1 MLPYVIRRFFH
12 LIPTFLGAT
21 LLAFVISQLVP
32 GDFLTTKALEPNVRP
47 ETIERLRA
55 QFGLDQPVMVQ
66 YVRWMGNILRGDLGL
81 SFSSNQPVMNVI
93 RRPIQNSLYLVMFAT
108 VMLWLMAIPLG
119 VFSAVRQYSLGDQ
132 VVSTVSYFGL
142 AIPNFFFAQIL
153 VLSIFLFRGF
163 TRDNFGYTNLLFPV
177 AGMTSNG
184 WEQFS
189 RPQQIWDIAYH
200 MIVPGFVVATSG
212 IAGFTRVLRGQMIEY
227 LSSDFIRTARAKG
240 LGTRSVTYKH
250 ALRPALIPFVAGIGG
265 LLPSLIGGAG
275 LVEIVMAWP
284 GITPRLLDA
293 ITRQDI
299 YVVLGFL
306 VISSLL
312 LMIGN
317 LISDLLLATVD
328 PRIRFT

>member
-81 SFSSNQPVMNVI
+81 CFSSNQPVMNVI

-108 VMLWLMAIPLG
+108 VLLWLMAIPLG
-119 VFSAVRQYSLGDQ
+119 VFSAVRQYSIGDQ

-142 AIPNFFFAQIL
+142 AIPNFFFAQVLI
-153 VLSIFLFRGF
+153 LSIFLVRGF
-163 TRDNFGYTNLLFPV
+163 TRDNFGYTSLLFPV

-189 RPQQIWDIAYH
+189 RPQQFWDIAYH

-240 LGTRSVTYKH
+240 LGNRSITYKH

-317 LISDLLLATVD
+317 LISDLLLALVD

>member
-1 MLPYVIRRFFH
+1 VLPYVIRRFFH
-12 LIPTFLGAT
+12 LVPTFIGAT
-21 LLAFVISQLVP
+21 LLAFLISQLVP
-32 GDFLTTKALEPNVRP
+32 GDFVTQRALEPNVRQ
-47 ETIERLRA
+47 ETIDRMRA
-55 QFGLDQPVMVQ
+55 QFGLDQPMLVQ
-66 YVRWMGNILRGDLGL
+66 YVRWMGSLVQGDLGM

-93 RRPIQNSLYLVMFAT
+93 RRPIQNSLYLVVFAT
-108 VMLWLMAIPLG
+108 VLLWLMAIPLG
-119 VFSAVRQYSLGDQ
+119 VFSAVRQYTMGDQ
-132 VVSTVSYFGL
+132 VVSAVSYFGL
-142 AIPNFFFAQIL
+142 AIPNFFFAQVL
-153 VLSIFLFRGF
+153 VLGIFLFRGF
-163 TRDNFGYTNLLFPV
+163 TRETFGYSNLLFPV

-184 WEQFS
+184 WENFTAWRQF
-189 RPQQIWDIAYH
+189 WDIMWH
-200 MIVPGFVVATSG
+200 MIIPGFVVATGS

-227 LSSDFIRTARAKG
+227 LGSDFIRTARAKG
-240 LGTRSVTYKH
+240 LGNRSITYKH
-250 ALRPALIPFVAGIGG
+250 ALRPAIIPFIAGIGA

-317 LISDLLLATVD
+317 LISDLLLAVAD
-328 PRIRFT
+328 PRIRYG

>member
-1 MLPYVIRRFFH
+1 VLPYVIRRFVH
-12 LIPTFLGAT
+12 LIPTFVGAT

-32 GDFLTTKALEPNVRP
+32 GDFVQQRALEPNVRQ
-47 ETIERLRA
+47 ETIDRMRA
-55 QFGLDQPVMVQ
+55 QFGLDQPVLVQ
-66 YVRWMGNILRGDLGL
+66 YVRWMGNLVQGNLGL

-93 RRPIQNSLYLVMFAT
+93 RRPIQNSLYLVVFAT
-108 VMLWLMAIPLG
+108 VLLWLMAIPLG
-119 VFSAVRQYSLGDQ
+119 VFSAVRQYSLADQ
-132 VVSTVSYFGL
+132 AVSAVSYFGL
-142 AIPNFFFAQIL
+142 AIPNFFFAQVLIL
-153 VLSIFLFRGF
+153 CLFLLRGL
-163 TRDNFGYTNLLFPV
+163 TRDTVGYSQLIFPV

-184 WEQFS
+184 WENFTPWRQF
-189 RPQQIWDIAYH
+189 WDIMWH
-200 MIVPGFVVATSG
+200 MVVPGFVVATAG

-227 LSSDFIRTARAKG
+227 LGSDFIRTARAKG
-240 LGTRSVTYKH
+240 LGDRSVTYKH
-250 ALRPALIPFVAGIGG
+250 ALRPAVIPFIAGIGA

-293 ITRQDI
+293 IGRQDI

-317 LISDLLLATVD
+317 LISDLLLAVTD
-328 PRIRFT
+328 PRIRFS

>member
-1 MLPYVIRRFFH
+1 MLPFVVRRFFH

-21 LLAFVISQLVP
+21 LLAFLISQLVP
-32 GDFLTTKALEPNVRP
+32 GDFVTQRALEPNVRQ
-47 ETIERLRA
+47 ETIDRMRA
-55 QFGLDQPVMVQ
+55 QFGLDQPVLVQ
-66 YVRWMGNILRGDLGL
+66 YVRWMTSLVQGDLGM
-81 SFSSNQPVMNVI
+81 SFASNQPVMNVI
-93 RRPIQNSLYLVMFAT
+93 RRPIQNSLYLVVFAT
-108 VMLWLMAIPLG
+108 VLLWLMAIPLG
-119 VFSAVRQYSLGDQ
+119 VFSAVRQYTMGDQ
-132 VVSTVSYFGL
+132 VVSAVSYFGL
-142 AIPNFFFAQIL
+142 AIPNFFFAQVL

-163 TRDNFGYTNLLFPV
+163 TRETFGISQLVFPV

-184 WEQFS
+184 WEGFTRWHQF
-189 RPQQIWDIAYH
+189 WDIMWH
-200 MIVPGFVVATSG
+200 MIIPGFVVATGS

-227 LSSDFIRTARAKG
+227 LGSDFIRTARAKG
-240 LGTRSVTYKH
+240 LGSRSVTYKH
-250 ALRPALIPFVAGIGG
+250 ALRPAIIPFIAGIGA

-317 LISDLLLATVD
+317 LISDLLLAVAD
-328 PRIRFT
+328 PRIRFS

>member
-1 MLPYVIRRFFH
+1 LLPYVIRRFFH

-81 SFSSNQPVMNVI
+81 CFSSNQPVMNVI

-108 VMLWLMAIPLG
+108 VLLWLMAIPLG
-119 VFSAVRQYSLGDQ
+119 VFSAVRQYSIGDQ

-142 AIPNFFFAQIL
+142 AIPNFFFAQVLI
-153 VLSIFLFRGF
+153 LSIFLVRGF
-163 TRDNFGYTNLLFPV
+163 TRDNFGYTSLLFPV

-189 RPQQIWDIAYH
+189 RPQQFWDIAYH

-240 LGTRSVTYKH
+240 LGNRSITYKH

-317 LISDLLLATVD
+317 LISDLLLALVD